1 MERKASM
8 LDALRNIVQEVN
20 AADDLQ
26 TALNVIVQR
35 VRAVMG
41 TEVCTVYLRDP
52 NTGRYIFMA
61 NEGLNPNFIGKISLA
76 KDEGLVGQVATREE
90 PLNTDDAESHP
101 SFLFLPGIGE
111 ERYSSFL
118 GVPIIHQR
126 RVLGVLVVQQV
137 EQRRFDENEEAFLAT
152 CSAQLASVIA
162 HAQATGS
169 IMHTTEHG
177 GKSSGTARFQG
188 VAGASGIAIGSAVV
202 ISPPADLHSVP
213 HRACGNPDTEIQF
226 FYDSLA
232 AVRKDVQ
239 ELGEKLASRLAPQE
253 QALFDV
259 YLRMLED
266 TALASEV
273 VELIRQGEWAQ
284 GALSQVVLS
293 HVRTFEMMD
302 DIYLKERSVDVKD
315 LGRRILAYLQAANTS
330 PVTYPDKTILVG
342 EELTASMLG
351 EVPKEKLVGL
361 VSVQGSG
368 NSHVAIL
375 ARAMGI
381 PTVMG
386 CLDLPFTQVEGAE
399 LILDGYN
406 GYVYYNAPAELRVQF
421 QAIYDEEQQIS
432 KGLEALRDLPCETTD
447 NHRIPLWVNT
457 GLMADVVRSLER
469 GAEGIG
475 LYRTEVPFLLRDR
488 FPSEEEQRVIYRQ
501 QLEPFAPLPVTMRT
515 LDVGGDKSLPY
526 FPIEEDNPFLG
537 WRGIRVTLDH
547 PEIFLV
553 QVRAMM
559 KASVGL
565 NNLRIMLP
573 MVSNVKELDDAL
585 ELILRAH
592 DELLEDGLQIP
603 LPPIGVMVEV
613 PAAVYQAREL
623 ARRVSFLSV
632 GSNDLTQYL
641 LAVDRNNARV
651 ADLYHAYH
659 PAVLQAL
666 QTVATA
672 GHAEGKHVSI
682 CGELAGDPAA
692 AVLLLAMGYD
702 ILSMNATNLPKV
714 KSVIRNISMSTAK
727 AILAQVMQMETSQQ
741 IREFLDAELKTAGVG
756 RLRPIASPYK
766 LIV

>member
-1 MERKASM
+1 MEKKISM

-26 TALNVIVQR
+26 TALDAIVRR

-52 NTGRYIFMA
+52 DTGRLIFMA
-61 NEGLNPNFIGKISLA
+61 NEGLNPDFIGKISLA
-76 KDEGLVGQVATREE
+76 GDEGLVGQVATREE

-137 EQRRFDENEEAFLAT
+137 EQRRFDENEEAFLVT

-169 IMHTTEHG
+169 LTHTDES
-177 GKSSGTARFQG
+177 GKVTGTARFQG
-188 VAGASGIAIGSAVV
+188 VPGAPGIAIGTAVV
-202 ISPPADLHSVP
+202 VSPPADLHSVP
-213 HRACGNPDTEIQF
+213 HRNCTDPETEIQF
-226 FYDSLA
+226 FYDCLA
-232 AVRKDVQ
+232 AVRKDMQ
-239 ELGEKLASRLAPQE
+239 ELGAKLSSRLAPQE

-266 TALASEV
+266 NAFGSEV
-273 VELIRQGEWAQ
+273 VELIKQGEWAQ
-284 GALSQVVLS
+284 GALSQVVLA

-302 DIYLKERSVDVKD
+302 DPYLKERSVDVKD
-315 LGRRILAYLQAANTS
+315 LGRRVLAYLQAANTS
-330 PVTYPDKTILVG
+330 PVTYPDHTILVG

-351 EVPKEKLVGL
+351 EVPKEKLFGL
-361 VSVQGSG
+361 VSVEGSG

-406 GYVYYNAPAELRVQF
+406 GLVYYNASPELRAQF
-421 QAIYDEEQQIS
+421 ESIYNEEQQIS

-447 NHRIPLWVNT
+447 GHRIPLWVNT

-488 FPSEEEQRVIYRQ
+488 FPSEEEQRIIYRQ

-559 KASVGL
+559 KASEGL

-573 MVSNVKELDDAL
+573 MVSNIKEVDDAL

-592 DELLEDGLQIP
+592 DELIEDGLQIP
-603 LPPIGVMVEV
+603 VPPIGVMVEV
-613 PAAVYQAREL
+613 PAAVYQARAL
-623 ARRVSFLSV
+623 AKRVSFLSV

-651 ADLYHAYH
+651 AELYHAYH
-659 PAVLQAL
+659 PAVLHAL
-666 QTVATA
+666 QKVADA
-672 GHAEGKHVSI
+672 GHAEGKQVSI

-714 KSVIRNISMSTAK
+714 KSVIRNVSMNTAK
-727 AILAQVMQMETSQQ
+727 DLLANVMQMETSEE
-741 IREFLDAELKTAGVG
+741 IRDYLDSELKSAGVG
-756 RLRPIASPYK
+756 RFRPKASK
-766 LIV
+766 IK